1 MIRECSMED
10 ISDGRTYELNDMVKA
25 DTGGCQGCYKCCTG
39 MGSSIMLD
47 PYDVWMLR
55 VYLGTGAS
63 GDMQA
68 VSAWQNL

>member
-1 MIRECSMED
+1 MED

-55 VYLGTGAS
+55 VYPGMAFFYPGCWTTHAGI
-63 GDMQA
+63 
-68 VSAWQNL
+68 